1 MTFPFMD
8 RAVLTLL
15 AAIVLA
21 FALTPALGARVDP
34 RLDEEDDAFLNRQAA
49 ALLAKVGET
58 LQRVP
63 PAVPEPA
70 ERRLALLLLDG
81 VLHDSYAPNRPPVQD
96 FYHARIGQAVAD
108 MEKTRVARGA
118 LIWKLYNDGF
128 VVRTRSVTL
137 AFDLYRG
144 APGFRLDD
152 AQGQRTLVPAPGFPI
167 ADDLVDRLVRQCDV
181 LFVSHRHGDHADP
194 AIAAAFIAQGKP
206 VVAAPGAFEG
216 TAFHGQLTPLQREP
230 HTQQPLPVQGGK
242 RQLQVVVYPGQQYQG
257 SGIPDNVVLVTTP
270 EGLSFA
276 HNGDQINDP
285 PEYKEDYRWIDHVH
299 EHHRVDVLMTNCWT
313 DDILRMAR
321 GFDPQL
327 VLPGHENE
335 LGHQLWDRVPYW
347 GDSEYL
353 KLTYPQLLASK
364 YPVLVMAWGERYHY
378 APGAGSQPQ
387 G

>member
-1 MTFPFMD
+1 MTFPLMD
-8 RAVLTLL
+8 RAAL
-15 AAIVLA
+15 ALIAAVVLA
-21 FALTPALGARVDP
+21 FALTPARAAWVDP
-34 RLDEEDDAFLNRQAA
+34 RLAEDDDAFLNRQAA
-49 ALLAKVGET
+49 ALLAKVNET

-81 VLHDSYAPNRPPVQD
+81 VLHDSFAPNRPPVQE
-96 FYHARIGQAVAD
+96 FYHGRIGQAVAD
-108 MEKTRVARGA
+108 LEKTRVARGA
-118 LIWKLYNDGF
+118 TIWKLYNDGF
-128 VVRTRSVTL
+128 VVRTKSVTL
-137 AFDLYRG
+137 AFDVYRG

-152 AQGQRTLVPAPGFPI
+152 AQGQRTEVPSPGFPI
-167 ADDLVDRLVRQCDV
+167 GDDLVGRLVRQCDV
-181 LFVSHRHGDHADP
+181 LFVSHPHGDHADP
-194 AIAAAFIAQGKP
+194 AVAAAFLAQGKP
-206 VVAAPGAFEG
+206 VVAPAEAFAGEPFRDQV
-216 TAFHGQLTPLQREP
+216 THLERRAELVQQLAI
-230 HTQQPLPVQGGK
+230 QGGK
-242 RQLQVVVYPGQQYQG
+242 RRLEVVIYPGQQYQG
-257 SGIPDNVVLVTTP
+257 KGLPNNVSLVTTP

-313 DDILRMAR
+313 DDILRMVR
-321 GFDPQL
+321 GFDPKL

-364 YPVLVMAWGERYHY
+364 YPVLVMTWGERYHY
-378 APGAGSQPQ
+378 LPAD
-387 G
+387 